1 MATPFSY
8 LAARVSLPPRV
19 LRLASLTALI
29 VSIIIVFTG
38 GVVRVTG
45 SGLGCPTWPA
55 CDPTS
60 LVPTAELGIHGVIEF
75 SNRLFTGVIIA
86 AVGWVIVAARLQKPR
101 DRSITR
107 LAWSQFW
114 LVVANAVAGGVT
126 VLTDLNPWVV
136 AMHFVMAIALLTT
149 TTLTWQRA
157 SDSASHGSFS
167 HGSASSAPTGGIR
180 MSQTASVLSWAL
192 VCATLVLVLAGTL
205 VSGSGPHS
213 GDSAD
218 VPRMPFNWT
227 GITVVHGILG
237 AATLAVAV
245 VLWLILSRS
254 GNRTARRRVS
264 AFLVVTALQAA
275 VGVTQAFTG
284 LPDFLVAI
292 HLLGAALVWV
302 GVLRVLLELN
312 PTLFRGAHPAGTG
325 NKPVTWSTGS
335 VA

>member
-8 LAARVSLPPRV
+8 LADRLSLSPRA
-19 LRLASLTALI
+19 LHLASLTALI

-38 GVVRVTG
+38 GVVRVTS

-55 CDPTS
+55 CDPSS
-60 LVPTAELGIHGVIEF
+60 LAPTAQLGIHGVIEF
-75 SNRLFTGVIIA
+75 SNRLLTGVIVA
-86 AVGWVIVAARLQKPR
+86 AVGWVIVAARLQRPR
-101 DRSITR
+101 DRAITR

-126 VLTDLNPWVV
+126 VLTSLNPWVV
-136 AMHFVMAIALLTT
+136 AMHFVMAVALLTT

-157 SDSASHGSFS
+157 RDVSHDGARGRSSRDRVASDSV
-167 HGSASSAPTGGIR
+167 TGGTR
-180 MSQTASVLSWAL
+180 MSQTASALSWVLAG
-192 VCATLVLVLAGTL
+192 ATLVLVLAGTL

-213 GDSAD
+213 GDSAA

-237 AATLAVAV
+237 AATLAIAVA
-245 VLWLILSRS
+245 LWLVLSR
-254 GNRTARRRVS
+254 NRDRTARRRVS
-264 AFLVVTALQAA
+264 AFLVVTVLQAA

-284 LPDFLVAI
+284 LPEILVAI

-302 GVLRVLLELN
+302 GVLRVLLEVN
-312 PTLFRGAHPAGTG
+312 PTLFRGSTIARALPEPAI
-325 NKPVTWSTGS
+325 SL
-335 VA
+335 

>member
-1 MATPFSY
+1 MATPFTW
-8 LAARVSLPPRV
+8 LAARASLSPRT

-38 GVVRVTG
+38 GVVRVTS

-60 LVPTAELGIHGVIEF
+60 LVPTVELGIHGVIEF
-75 SNRLFTGVIIA
+75 SNRLFTGVIVV

-114 LVVANAVAGGVT
+114 LVVANAVAGGIT
-126 VLTDLNPWVV
+126 VLTELNPWLV
-136 AMHFVMAIALLTT
+136 AMHFVMAVALLTT
-149 TTLTWQRA
+149 TTLTWQRV
-157 SDSASHGSFS
+157 SDTVSVRVPSDR
-167 HGSASSAPTGGIR
+167 APRGGTR
-180 MSQTASVLSWAL
+180 MTASALSWILA
-192 VCATLVLVLAGTL
+192 VATLVLVLAGTL

-227 GITVVHGILG
+227 GITVVHGVLG
-237 AATLAVAV
+237 TATIAIAIA
-245 VLWLILSRS
+245 LWLVLSRD
-254 GNRTARRRVS
+254 GNRVARRRVT
-264 AFLVVTALQAA
+264 AFLIVTVLQAA
-275 VGVTQAFTG
+275 IGVTQSFTG
-284 LPDFLVAI
+284 LPETLVAI

-302 GVLRVLLELN
+302 GVLRVLLEVN
-312 PTLFRGAHPAGTG
+312 PTLFRGS
-325 NKPVTWSTGS
+325 STRQALPERVIS
-335 VA
+335 L

>member
-8 LAARVSLPPRV
+8 LSDRVSLSPRV

-38 GVVRVTG
+38 GVVRVTS

-55 CDPTS
+55 CDPSS

-75 SNRLFTGVIIA
+75 SNRLFTGVIIV
-86 AVGWVIVAARLQKPR
+86 AVGWVIVAARLQRPR
-101 DRSITR
+101 NRSITR

-126 VLTDLNPWVV
+126 VLTALNPWVV
-136 AMHFVMAIALLTT
+136 AMHFVMAVALLTT
-149 TTLTWQRA
+149 TTLTWQRTRDISDEDA
-157 SDSASHGSFS
+157 SRGRV
-167 HGSASSAPTGGIR
+167 SSGAMTGGTR
-180 MSQTASVLSWAL
+180 MSQTASALSWAL
-192 VCATLVLVLAGTL
+192 AGATLILVLAGTL

-213 GDSAD
+213 GDSAA
-218 VPRMPFNWT
+218 VPRMPFDWT

-237 AATLAVAV
+237 AATLAIAVA
-245 VLWLILSRS
+245 LWLVLSRDE
-254 GNRTARRRVS
+254 NRTARKRVS
-264 AFLVVTALQAA
+264 AFLVVTVLQAA

-284 LPDFLVAI
+284 LPEILVAI

-302 GVLRVLLELN
+302 GVLRVLLEVN
-312 PTLFRGAHPAGTG
+312 PTLFRGPSMAQTLPER
-325 NKPVTWSTGS
+325 VISL
-335 VA
+335 

>member
-1 MATPFSY
+1 METPFSY

-55 CDPTS
+55 CDPSS

-75 SNRLFTGVIIA
+75 SNRLFTGVIVA

-126 VLTDLNPWVV
+126 VLTELNPWVV

-157 SDSASHGSFS
+157 SDNYSRGSVTS
-167 HGSASSAPTGGIR
+167 GISSAQNGGIR
-180 MSQTASVLSWAL
+180 MSRTASVLSWAL
-192 VCATLVLVLAGTL
+192 AGATIVLVLAGTL

-237 AATLAVAV
+237 AATLAIAV
-245 VLWLILSRS
+245 VLWLILSRNGS
-254 GNRTARRRVS
+254 RTARRRVS
-264 AFLVVTALQAA
+264 AFLIVTALQAA

-302 GVLRVLLELN
+302 GVLRVLLEVN

>member
-1 MATPFSY
+1 METPFSY

-55 CDPTS
+55 CDPSS

-75 SNRLFTGVIIA
+75 SNRLFTGVIVA

-126 VLTDLNPWVV
+126 VLTELNPWVV

-157 SDSASHGSFS
+157 SDNYSRGSVTS
-167 HGSASSAPTGGIR
+167 GISSAQNGGIR
-180 MSQTASVLSWAL
+180 MSRTASVLSWAL
-192 VCATLVLVLAGTL
+192 AGATIVLVLAGTL

-237 AATLAVAV
+237 AATLAIAV
-245 VLWLILSRS
+245 VLWLILSRNGS
-254 GNRTARRRVS
+254 RTARRRVS
-264 AFLVVTALQAA
+264 AFLIVTALQAA

-302 GVLRVLLELN
+302 GVLRVLLEVN
-312 PTLFRGAHPAGTG
+312 PTLFRGAHPAATG

>member
-8 LAARVSLPPRV
+8 LSDRVSLSPRV

-38 GVVRVTG
+38 GVVRVTS

-55 CDPTS
+55 CDPSS

-75 SNRLFTGVIIA
+75 SNRLFTGVIIV
-86 AVGWVIVAARLQKPR
+86 AVGWVIVAARLQRPR
-101 DRSITR
+101 NRSITR

-126 VLTDLNPWVV
+126 VLTSLNPWVV
-136 AMHFVMAIALLTT
+136 AMHFVMAVALLTT

-157 SDSASHGSFS
+157 RDTSDEGASRGRLSSDSM
-167 HGSASSAPTGGIR
+167 TGGTR
-180 MSQTASVLSWAL
+180 MSPTASALSWAL
-192 VCATLVLVLAGTL
+192 AGATLALVLAGTL

-213 GDSAD
+213 GDSAA

-237 AATLAVAV
+237 AATLAIAVA
-245 VLWLILSRS
+245 LWLVLSRVE
-254 GNRTARRRVS
+254 NRTARKRVS
-264 AFLVVTALQAA
+264 AFLVIAVLQSA

-284 LPDFLVAI
+284 LPEILVAI

-302 GVLRVLLELN
+302 GVLRVLLEVN
-312 PTLFRGAHPAGTG
+312 PTLFRGPSMAQTLPER
-325 NKPVTWSTGS
+325 VISL
-335 VA
+335 

>member
-8 LAARVSLPPRV
+8 LSDRVSLSPRV

-38 GVVRVTG
+38 GVVRVTS

-55 CDPTS
+55 CDPSS

-75 SNRLFTGVIIA
+75 SNRLFTGVIIV
-86 AVGWVIVAARLQKPR
+86 AVGWVIVAARLQRPR
-101 DRSITR
+101 NRSITR

-126 VLTDLNPWVV
+126 VLTALNPWVV
-136 AMHFVMAIALLTT
+136 AMHFVMAVALLTT
-149 TTLTWQRA
+149 TTLTWQRTRDISDEDA
-157 SDSASHGSFS
+157 SRGRV
-167 HGSASSAPTGGIR
+167 SSGAMTGGTR
-180 MSQTASVLSWAL
+180 MSQTASALSWAL
-192 VCATLVLVLAGTL
+192 AGATLILVLAGTL

-213 GDSAD
+213 GDSAA

-237 AATLAVAV
+237 AATLAIAVA
-245 VLWLILSRS
+245 LWLVLSRDE
-254 GNRTARRRVS
+254 NRTARKRVS
-264 AFLVVTALQAA
+264 AFLVVTVLQAA

-284 LPDFLVAI
+284 LPEILVAI

-302 GVLRVLLELN
+302 GVLRVLLEVN
-312 PTLFRGAHPAGTG
+312 PTLFRGPSMAQTLPER
-325 NKPVTWSTGS
+325 VISL
-335 VA
+335 